1 MKSGLTTAR
10 AGSIAAGF
18 TLVEVLVVVT
28 IIGILAGLAMP
39 AIDVTRFKVES
50 GLQSVGSTLQA
61 AQRESVGRQHNV
73 VVSFDVVQNS
83 VIVHFDAN
91 NDGIQNNGERVRFWP
106 IDDALVFSRG
116 PAPARVFGAGPVSFP
131 VGPTGLPTVTFRRSG
146 SASAAGGL
154 YVTSRQA
161 VAGLAKRQN
170 DTRAVEIVRATGR
183 TEWFRYS
190 GGQWRRGF

>member
-1 MKSGLTTAR
+1 MEGVITQRTRRS
-10 AGSIAAGF
+10 AAGF

-28 IIGILAGLAMP
+28 IISILAGLALP

-61 AQRESVGRQHNV
+61 AQRESVGRQHDV
-73 VVSFDVVQNS
+73 VVSFDVAQNAM
-83 VIVHFDAN
+83 VVHFDAN
-91 NDGIQNNGERVRFWP
+91 NDGTVNGTERVRFWP
-106 IDDALVFSRG
+106 IDPALVFARG
-116 PAPARVFGAGPVSFP
+116 PAPARAFGAGPVSFP
-131 VGPTGLPTVTFRRSG
+131 NGPGGLPTVTFRRSG

-170 DTRAVEIVRATGR
+170 DTRAIEIVRATGR
-183 TEWFRYS
+183 VEWFRYS
-190 GGQWRRGF
+190 GAQWRRGF